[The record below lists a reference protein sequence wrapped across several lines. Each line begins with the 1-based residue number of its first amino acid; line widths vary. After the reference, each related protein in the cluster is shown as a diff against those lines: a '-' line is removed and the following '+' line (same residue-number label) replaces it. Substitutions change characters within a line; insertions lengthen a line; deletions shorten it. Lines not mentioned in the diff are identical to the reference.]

1 MENEQLTFIVPAYN
15 AENTLATTL
24 DSIVR
29 QISPSWRIIIVND
42 GSTDKTE
49 DIAQE
54 YVRKYPRKVRYLY
67 QQNKGLGGARNS
79 GMDLA
84 DTAYISFLDS
94 DDWIKADYVKNI
106 VDQIQ
111 KCDKE
116 KP

>member
-54 YVRKYPRKVRYLY
+54 YVRKISRERSDICISRIK
-67 QQNKGLGGARNS
+67 
-79 GMDLA
+79 DLA
-84 DTAYISFLDS
+84 VRETVV
-94 DDWIKADYVKNI
+94 WI
-106 VDQIQ
+106 
-111 KCDKE
+111 
-116 KP
+116 